1 MGMDE
6 LKDRAKTVIELSE
19 NAHFYAQIRPLKM
32 NEKALSLMD
41 TYSLSHLARVRQK
54 LSDLVNWQAEEIENM
69 VKEIAEAAE
78 LKLGKIAQPLRA
90 ALTGTTMSPSIFSI
104 MAILGRSETLGR
116 LDDAISTD
124 TRP

>member
-1 MGMDE
+1 
-6 LKDRAKTVIELSE
+6 
-19 NAHFYAQIRPLKM
+19 
-32 NEKALSLMD
+32 
-41 TYSLSHLARVRQK
+41 
-54 LSDLVNWQAEEIENM
+54 VNWQAEEIENM
-69 VKEIAEAAE
+69 VKEIAESAE